1 MSIEQ
6 NIADTVINRD
16 MSFRCG
22 GRHFHLY
29 PSSLGRSLVMARLF
43 NRMSVNQYILS
54 INPFYE
60 AIRLSE
66 RYPQEVKEMIAV
78 ATFFKKEDV
87 LDRKKIRRR
96 MWWLRLSSTE
106 MAKLLAIIISF
117 DESDKLTEDLGLRK
131 EAEERKLLA
140 KGSNT
145 ATFGGKSIYGM
156 IDSLCQRYSWTFD
169 YCVWGVSFENIKLMM
184 ADMVVK
190 IPLSE
195 RQQRHAI

>member
-6 NIADTVINRD
+6 NIADTVLNRD

-22 GRHFHLY
+22 CRHFHLY

-66 RYPQEVKEMIAV
+66 RYPQEVKEMSAV
-78 ATFFKKEDV
+78 ETFYKKEDV

-96 MWWLRLSSTE
+96 MWWLRLS
-106 MAKLLAIIISF
+106 
-117 DESDKLTEDLGLRK
+117 
-131 EAEERKLLA
+131 
-140 KGSNT
+140 
-145 ATFGGKSIYGM
+145 
-156 IDSLCQRYSWTFD
+156 
-169 YCVWGVSFENIKLMM
+169 
-184 ADMVVK
+184 
-190 IPLSE
+190 
-195 RQQRHAI
+195 